1 MSLIVLQGPKPILV
15 EIGRQVIP
23 EVTSIEFGHSNPTH
37 LVLTT
42 PRSSINT
49 PGTFLVKSNNHK
61 THLNQLTTSST
72 TTSPPVLEVTP
83 PTAFHVNPRRPGRV
97 HALQGS
103 NRIILS
109 KNVNFHND
117 DLMNDVFNNYGEYS
131 VVFQGFLQNTHTSSE
146 VSHGFP
152 RPAQSHIKTEN
163 IAANTLKS
171 EDLAGHFKKPQE
183 MNSNLNEPFTAF
195 KQANELVSELPKSS
209 LEIDL
214 GPVNDIQSVLPLTTS
229 HDVVNFFSPAKSPAD
244 SDSQFSVSSAD
255 LGDDNITTSDTQ
267 SQTDNDQHQSG
278 PPDRQTNK
286 QIEIPVIIETV
297 INGSPDTEHF
307 LSDFQ
312 FEDHPASSLGKLT
325 LDESSDS
332 DQRIRDSLITDK
344 RPSVTSLREEQSH
357 DNQPTSPPK
366 SPSRES
372 SQLGIT
378 DSLLIDLDEDKN
390 IIPKIPGNSV
400 SFSFTRFGTGER
412 ATSFGVNFNKEV
424 GKNRPVI
431 ITTPRVETTSRQ
443 PTTTRRTVTTTT
455 ARASVN
461 PFPTLSPEHFPVRTV
476 LQQAFQASPAP
487 VRTTASTINPF
498 PTLSPQHFPPSPTP
512 VRTTTAPSTT
522 RTTRAPANVV
532 VHQSFNPFPGQLPIR
547 TVLNGLSPGQLP
559 VRTVLSPDKQLP
571 VVFTRRPV
579 VSVSNPQEKPRTSQR
594 GPPSLLST
602 VNSKNNFNDKPFKI
616 VNGAKPPRPN
626 NPPPKSFGQLKAVD
640 NPARQPLRTT
650 KTFPSPAPAVSSTGS
665 PVFVFSTPSPAPVT
679 SRRPPG
685 VFVSPV
691 TFKPFVFMPELGGHS
706 AGAVNEIVIPLNITE
721 TRETDTKAQ
730 RGNGSGQLNLS
741 SSQEPQ
747 LPRKPKNQLLGL
759 RGKPL
764 DNTLGNSPFVFL
776 RQQLQEVKQNIFLPS
791 GLTGL
796 NNPFQPSPLNHP
808 VFSPFPT
815 IGPSVGPPVGP
826 SQSPRPS
833 FFLQTASPISPV
845 RQDPEASRR
854 PVVPFVFSN
863 PTGIICLKILQPIY
877 CFPRHLER

>member
-49 PGTFLVKSNNHK
+49 PGTFLVNSNNHK

-195 KQANELVSELPKSS
+195 KQANELVQELPKSS

-214 GPVNDIQSVLPLTTS
+214 GPVNDIQPVLPLTTS

-244 SDSQFSVSSAD
+244 SESQFSVSSPD
-255 LGDDNITTSDTQ
+255 LGDDKITTSDTQ
-267 SQTDNDQHQSG
+267 SQTDNGQHQSE
-278 PPDRQTNK
+278 PAVRQTNK

-344 RPSVTSLREEQSH
+344 RPSVTSLRGEQSH
-357 DNQPTSPPK
+357 DNQPTSPPQP
-366 SPSRES
+366 PSRES
-372 SQLGIT
+372 SQQGIT

-424 GKNRPVI
+424 GRNRPVI
-431 ITTPRVETTSRQ
+431 ITTPRVETTSRP

-455 ARASVN
+455 TRASVN
-461 PFPTLSPEHFPVRTV
+461 PFPTLSPEQFPVRTV

-487 VRTTASTINPF
+487 VINPF
-498 PTLSPQHFPPSPTP
+498 PTLSPQHFPASPTP

-522 RTTRAPANVV
+522 RAPPNAV
-532 VHQSFNPFPGQLPIR
+532 VHQSFNPFPGLSPGQVPIR

-594 GPPSLLST
+594 GPPSLPST
-602 VNSKNNFNDKPFKI
+602 VNSNNNFNDKPFKI

-626 NPPPKSFGQLKAVD
+626 SPPPKVG

-650 KTFPSPAPAVSSTGS
+650 KTLPSPVVSSTGS

-679 SRRPPG
+679 TSRPP
-685 VFVSPV
+685 VFLSPV

-721 TRETDTKAQ
+721 TRQTDTKAQ

-741 SSQEPQ
+741 SSQESQ

-764 DNTLGNSPFVFL
+764 ENTLGNSPFVFL

-796 NNPFQPSPLNHP
+796 NNPFQPSPHQLP

-815 IGPSVGPPVGP
+815 IGPSVGP

-833 FFLQTASPISPV
+833 FFQTASPISPV